1 MSCNFMYNFISQIL
15 LMVGIGGVVYLFA
28 RAAPRI
34 DDTLEQKEKDKTGQL
49 LSKIPIEKIDTALSN
64 FWEKLLR
71 RLRVSLL
78 RIDNFLISRLN
89 KMKSS
94 AQLNNKK
101 SDLLTAITSKKPEE
115 INNGQNEQKIS
126 IEKST
131 APEESKKEN
140 NEF

>member
-1 MSCNFMYNFISQIL
+1 MYNFISQIL